1 MKPDSKAEP
10 RGTGR
15 TVKRTTSIV
24 EARRPSEY
32 SVDLLESEPA
42 STDDEQ
48 NTYIKTLATVFGA
61 RGWNSKK
68 AAAELRSRG
77 RSDHW
82 MQGSTMG
89 ESYLLCIARPPA
101 DVTARTFCET
111 RAFTR
116 ASLLRLLQQFPN
128 ETENIRDAAAGIAD
142 SEMPDIDG
150 IKDIDLVNFE
160 NEETTYPSV
169 RRGQGSLS
177 FRKMPGAIRLELD
190 LGNILFDTD
199 LDCILEALTYEL
211 ST

>member
-1 MKPDSKAEP
+1 
-10 RGTGR
+10 
-15 TVKRTTSIV
+15 
-24 EARRPSEY
+24 
-32 SVDLLESEPA
+32 
-42 STDDEQ
+42 
-48 NTYIKTLATVFGA
+48 
-61 RGWNSKK
+61 
-68 AAAELRSRG
+68 
-77 RSDHW
+77 
-82 MQGSTMG
+82 MG